1 MDKELLKKERDAKTK
16 LYYSLRED
24 CYIFKHKLMELTKHR
39 GHSGAFRV
47 MVAAL
52 DVFDDQINN
61 DHQRYVRRIRLID
74 DKPII
79 KELQN
84 SLNRERA
91 KREELEKQIKE
102 ATTSSGL
109 FIKYVKDALSIG
121 TKNKNNN

>member
-1 MDKELLKKERDAKTK
+1 MDKELINKEHNEKMK
-16 LYYSLRED
+16 CYYSLRED
-24 CYIFKHKLMELTKHR
+24 CYAFKCKLMALTKHK

-61 DHQRYVRRIRLID
+61 DHQRYIRRVRLID
-74 DKPII
+74 DKIII

-84 SLNRERA
+84 SLNRERI
-91 KREELEKQIKE
+91 KRELLEKQIKE

-109 FIKYVKDALSIG
+109 FIKYVRDVLGVG
-121 TKNKNNN
+121 TKPK